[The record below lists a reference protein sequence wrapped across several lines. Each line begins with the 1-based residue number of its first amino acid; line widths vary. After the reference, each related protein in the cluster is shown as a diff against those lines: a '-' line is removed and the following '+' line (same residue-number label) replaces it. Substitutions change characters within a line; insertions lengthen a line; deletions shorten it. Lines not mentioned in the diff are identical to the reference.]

1 MQAVLKDQN
10 LLGVLGVEPI
20 DAPSLDTDPNVDLN
34 IGDGVGGDADGHRGV
49 LRVDVVQG
57 TEVEGAPGAAV
68 DQLSFLLLDTRQLE
82 RNHAAELADSHVH
95 WEPLRGSGGLGI
107 NLKISRSRWI
117 FKSMSK
123 R

>member
-1 MQAVLKDQN
+1 MGPL
-10 LLGVLGVEPI
+10 
-20 DAPSLDTDPNVDLN
+20 DAPSLDTDPNADLN

-68 DQLSFLLLDTRQLE
+68 HQLALLLLDTRQLE
-82 RNHAAELADSHVH
+82 GDHAAELADCHVN

-107 NLKISRSRWI
+107 DLNISRSGRA
-117 FKSMSK
+117 
-123 R
+123 